1 MGTQGTSDSHLWPT
15 HHHGGVQVSLD
26 FEGIDE
32 FWCRLEDREDEGER
46 EEPDPSLTAEQ
57 RSPSLMER
65 R

>member
-1 MGTQGTSDSHLWPT
+1 MT
-15 HHHGGVQVSLD
+15 LD

-32 FWCRLEDREDEGER
+32 FWCRPEDREDEGEP